1 MELLD
6 ALQPFVNLG
15 TGPIEIVTGIF
26 ARISALVFFLPAM
39 GERTVNPRI
48 RLGAA
53 MAIAVMLTPVVM
65 AHNPVAPTTLSGL
78 AVTMGAEAL
87 SGALI
92 GFSIRVVMFVLQM
105 AGSIAAQHTSL
116 AQLFGGTIDDQ
127 PEPPIGMVLTMAGL
141 ALAVSTGIHFKAFG
155 ALAISY
161 DVMPF
166 GSFPGGSEA
175 GAWAA
180 DRAAFAFSS
189 ALALALPFVVLGFI
203 YNLAIGAANRAMPQL
218 MVAFVGAPA
227 ITLAGLVMLVL
238 ATPIIFSVWLHL
250 VDGVFAALIGGAR

>member
-26 ARISALVFFLPAM
+26 TRISALVFFLPAM

-78 AVTMGAEAL
+78 VVTMGAEAL

-116 AQLFGGTIDDQ
+116 AQLFGGERARGVEQRRGERHQPLELVHRAPALQRGDQ
-127 PEPPIGMVLTMAGL
+127 LLDPLVAGL
-141 ALAVSTGIHFKAFG
+141 ERVLAQHG
-155 ALAISY
+155 ALRLVVELQVDPVHRVVPLALLGAADELAPQAS
-161 DVMPF
+161 
-166 GSFPGGSEA
+166 PGGL
-175 GAWAA
+175 
-180 DRAAFAFSS
+180 R
-189 ALALALPFVVLGFI
+189 
-203 YNLAIGAANRAMPQL
+203 R
-218 MVAFVGAPA
+218 
-227 ITLAGLVMLVL
+227 
-238 ATPIIFSVWLHL
+238 
-250 VDGVFAALIGGAR
+250 